1 MYPYIWI
8 LWDLD
13 TWFVDAPKI
22 SVCLLPLT
30 SSWMISA
37 LIPLKIGSV
46 CAPVIYLYQWRAV
59 SPLLP
64 AVISLLEQR
73 ILSSINSSKWIVF
86 IFPDVISLM
95 DVPNMMES
103 ATSVHYI
110 IFTLFYYIFT
120 TFYIIFIIITAM
132 QSSWGSLPYSD
143 LCWKKNEETKI
154 LDALKFLLMQLAC
167 IKYFSKCK
175 DIFFC

>member
-120 TFYIIFIIITAM
+120 TFYIIFIIITGM

-143 LCWKKNEETKI
+143 LCWKKKWRNKNIRCFEVPFNAIGMYKI
-154 LDALKFLLMQLAC
+154 F
-167 IKYFSKCK
+167 
-175 DIFFC
+175 